1 MSQDRFL
8 IAPLQSGLQNDL
20 VAWQIMDDSWASLNN
35 AYVWRGRLRKRFGSK
50 YMSQTATAVQAPL
63 LSRLRTSYDDAGNV
77 MATSGAGDITAIVP
91 GATGYIGQMFSIG
104 DYTYTIIDIT
114 AGPQNMLTDDP
125 AATIY
130 TFNSTNGQVHITT
143 ATGHGVP
150 VYFYPTYPVMGLANY
165 KVGAINNQPSFA
177 FDIAYAYTYNNGWQR
192 SGLTTEWHGSDSQF
206 FWTTNFTEAT
216 IHDTA
221 LFVTNFNAT
230 IGAPGATD
238 DPMYYWNGTVW
249 TNFSIGGGFAVSGG
263 IYFLSGGNDF
273 VQTARIIVPFHN
285 RLLLLNTIEHTG
297 AAPGTNNAYPQRCRF
312 SINGSPIA
320 NDAWLENDQTRTIG
334 ATTYRY
340 GGAGYIDAATK
351 EQIVT
356 AGFIKDRLIVYFERS
371 TWEIAYTG
379 NEIQPFL
386 WQKLN
391 TELGAESTFSPVPFD
406 KVVLAMGNTGV
417 HACNGVNVER
427 IDSKIPNETFQIQN
441 KDDGIKRIAG
451 IRDYYTEM
459 VYWTYT
465 QSGRD
470 TIFPNRV
477 FVFNYNNGNWA
488 FNDDCIT
495 TFGYYEQQTDVTW
508 ANSHLTWAEYTAAWN
523 SGIAQS
529 QFRQVIGGNQQGFT
543 FIISADITRN
553 EFVMSVTD
561 MAPAV
566 PPPVAIPVEVT
577 ANVIDHTL
585 RPGEYFQFRDNGHIT
600 GLDGMIFTV
609 KRIINQDNF
618 VFDAPFYTAD
628 YIGNGYIARV
638 SRIFAQSKQWNPYQK
653 SGRNC
658 TINRIDFAV
667 KKTTNGQII
676 VDYSPST
683 SQLSMIQEGTV
694 TGAMLGSNVLETS
707 PYPLMP
713 FETEQVTL
721 WHPVYFD
728 TDGEF
733 VQITLTLNDTQM
745 KLPAIVYEDFWLE
758 GLVLNTQ
765 PTSQRLQ

>member
-1 MSQDRFL
+1 
-8 IAPLQSGLQNDL
+8 
-20 VAWQIMDDSWASLNN
+20 
-35 AYVWRGRLRKRFGSK
+35 
-50 YMSQTATAVQAPL
+50 
-63 LSRLRTSYDDAGNV
+63 
-77 MATSGAGDITAIVP
+77 
-91 GATGYIGQMFSIG
+91 
-104 DYTYTIIDIT
+104 
-114 AGPQNMLTDDP
+114 
-125 AATIY
+125 
-130 TFNSTNGQVHITT
+130 
-143 ATGHGVP
+143 
-150 VYFYPTYPVMGLANY
+150 
-165 KVGAINNQPSFA
+165 
-177 FDIAYAYTYNNGWQR
+177 
-192 SGLTTEWHGSDSQF
+192 
-206 FWTTNFTEAT
+206 
-216 IHDTA
+216 
-221 LFVTNFNAT
+221 
-230 IGAPGATD
+230 
-238 DPMYYWNGTVW
+238 
-249 TNFSIGGGFAVSGG
+249 
-263 IYFLSGGNDF
+263 
-273 VQTARIIVPFHN
+273 
-285 RLLLLNTIEHTG
+285 
-297 AAPGTNNAYPQRCRF
+297 
-312 SINGSPIA
+312 
-320 NDAWLENDQTRTIG
+320 
-334 ATTYRY
+334 
-340 GGAGYIDAATK
+340 
-351 EQIVT
+351 
-356 AGFIKDRLIVYFERS
+356 
-371 TWEIAYTG
+371 
-379 NEIQPFL
+379 
-386 WQKLN
+386 
-391 TELGAESTFSPVPFD
+391 
-406 KVVLAMGNTGV
+406 
-417 HACNGVNVER
+417 
-427 IDSKIPNETFQIQN
+427 
-441 KDDGIKRIAG
+441 
-451 IRDYYTEM
+451 
-459 VYWTYT
+459 
-465 QSGRD
+465 
-470 TIFPNRV
+470 
-477 FVFNYNNGNWA
+477 
-488 FNDDCIT
+488 
-495 TFGYYEQQTDVTW
+495 
-508 ANSHLTWAEYTAAWN
+508 
-523 SGIAQS
+523 
-529 QFRQVIGGNQQGFT
+529 
-543 FIISADITRN
+543 
-553 EFVMSVTD
+553 MSVTD